1 MPINPDLVYIECGKC
16 RKWFHDEC
24 VKVVNFDSTYVCAAC
39 QNKFKSNQGKW
50 FIDQYFYES
59 IL

>member
-39 QNKFKSNQGKW
+39 QNKFKSNQGK
-50 FIDQYFYES
+50 
-59 IL
+59 